1 MKAIVTDRQGSSAV
15 VRMGEVERPIP
26 ASNEVSVKV
35 RSATVTRGDVILLN
49 MHPLLF
55 IPLRI
60 FGLRRKKTPG
70 HEFAGV
76 VEAVGGGVSCFK
88 PGDKV
93 FGTTTGLSVGANA
106 EYVSVPERS
115 KSGVLAKIPEN
126 LSYDEAATL
135 PVGGMTALYLLQMA
149 DILPGQKV
157 LIYGASGSVGTYAV
171 QLAKNYFKAE
181 VTGLCS
187 TGNVALVKSLGADL
201 VVDYKTEDITQICQK
216 FNVIFDAVGK
226 ASPDAMKQVLAV
238 NGKQISIRRTTKESM
253 ENLQILIDLVEQGKL
268 KPVIDR
274 RYPLIETPEAHRYVE
289 TGHKKGNVVIKVM
302 E

>member
-1 MKAIVTDRQGSSAV
+1 
-15 VRMGEVERPIP
+15 
-26 ASNEVSVKV
+26 
-35 RSATVTRGDVILLN
+35 
-49 MHPLLF
+49 
-55 IPLRI
+55 
-60 FGLRRKKTPG
+60 
-70 HEFAGV
+70 V
-76 VEAVGGGVSCFK
+76 VEAVGGGVSRFE

-115 KSGVLAKIPEN
+115 KLGVLAKMPEN

-181 VTGLCS
+181 VTSLCS
-187 TGNVALVKSLGADL
+187 TGNVALVKSLGADR

-216 FNVIFDAVGK
+216 FDVIFDAVGK